1 MATTLSPAATAA
13 STLTTNE
20 DEPPSWAYQL
30 ESAIDDPP
38 RLSHNQPHHIAQR
51 RSSAD
56 NLTTALTSP
65 SWSNNSDNDDRKQPK
80 PRDPNESKWI
90 HRDKL
95 AKIESE
101 ELQAAGIFVPHS
113 RLLPKQRR
121 DGRNAPEVLS
131 KSSTASESD
140 ETLRSGGWD
149 LRNPAEVA
157 QESTTNAYFVPAK
170 GGSRIPVAKL
180 SHAPIPLDCL
190 ERGSQAVRRQV
201 DGEGDG
207 LSYSKPRS
215 RSASL
220 SVSEAINQSG
230 VPSVARRSIT
240 DTSPRKNAPRKLSAV
255 SKPIPAAAS
264 RPKTRSVSGKDAART
279 STRAGEP
286 SAAGWAPEG
295 DPPWMANTYKPDPRL
310 PPDQQLLP
318 TVARRL
324 QQEKWEKEGKFG
336 DAYDREFRPLNV
348 HELPKPAATAPKPS
362 LHSHVDQ
369 EEGEPPKATSSKL
382 HPLSQCPSAEQ
393 QAADEWPLRQGKT
406 LNTRQGSY
414 STMPKITD
422 SVPLT
427 SPPRPPVAQAP
438 TLAAPETTNTAQMAD
453 PSGDDEKRK
462 AGCGCCIVM

>member
-1 MATTLSPAATAA
+1 MTTTLSPAATAA

-38 RLSHNQPHHIAQR
+38 RLSHSQPHHGAQR
-51 RSSAD
+51 TSSAD
-56 NLTTALTSP
+56 NLTAALTSP
-65 SWSNNSDNDDRKQPK
+65 PWSNTSDNDDRKQPK

-101 ELQAAGIFVPHS
+101 ELQAAGIFVPRS

-121 DGRNAPEVLS
+121 ERHHGPEVPS

-149 LRNPAEVA
+149 LRNPAEIA
-157 QESTTNAYFVPAK
+157 QESANAYFVPAK

-201 DGEGDG
+201 DGDGDG

-220 SVSEAINQSG
+220 SVSEAIKQSG
-230 VPSVARRSIT
+230 LPSVARRSIT
-240 DTSPRKNAPRKLSAV
+240 DTSPRKNAPRKLSAA
-255 SKPIPAAAS
+255 SKPMPASAG

-279 STRAGEP
+279 SIRVGEP

-295 DPPWMANTYKPDPRL
+295 DPPWMVNTYKPDPRL

-336 DAYDREFRPLNV
+336 DAYDREFRPLNI
-348 HELPKPAATAPKPS
+348 HELPKPAVTAPKPS
-362 LHSHVDQ
+362 PSSDVDQ
-369 EEGEPPKATSSKL
+369 DEDEPPKAASSKL

-393 QAADEWPLRQGKT
+393 QATDEWPLRQGKT
-406 LNTRQGSY
+406 LNMRQGSY

-422 SVPLT
+422 SAPLA
-427 SPPRPPVAQAP
+427 SPRPPVAQAP
-438 TLAAPETTNTAQMAD
+438 AVAAPETTNTAQMAD
-453 PSGDDEKRK
+453 PSGDDEKRR